1 MDATLIVL
9 RDTFL
14 DICMLMKSPWQPWI
28 APGDEPAYQRL
39 AAAIAEDLVNGK
51 IAPGSRLP
59 AQRDLSY
66 RLGVG
71 LGTVT
76 KAYGLLARQG
86 LASPFHGRG
95 MFATNKILTTRKM
108 VDLSLNV
115 PPNVISEQ
123 LLSGT
128 LASLATTIDADS
140 FGASNFPKGTLDHR
154 MAIAGWLQHY
164 CTSADAERMIF
175 CNGGQHALSTVLTAL
190 VAPNICLGTDEL
202 PFPGL
207 VKIAHLLGIE
217 LVGIEAD
224 REGLLPDALGRIA
237 CEVASRKKRLVLFT
251 NPTAQNPTGKTMSRS
266 RIKDLAAICKREDI
280 LIIEDDVYAA
290 FAARDRICFLDLAP
304 ERTYYINSFAKLLTP
319 GLRLGVL
326 IAPSHQLDNLV
337 RVLRAHGAT
346 DSPISRLVIHK
357 WIADGV
363 ASHISKTA
371 SAEAIVRNK
380 LAASIFASMGDAWI
394 GSGFHMF
401 LSMGNSAAVALANAA
416 RQRGIIVTDPAV
428 SLSAGNDQSG
438 IRLCLGGPTR
448 DELSGALKEIA
459 ALHVQLGQA
468 TKASAEDLEG
478 NINA

>member
-1 MDATLIVL
+1 MS

-14 DICMLMKSPWQPWI
+14 GICMLMKSPWEPWI
-28 APGDEPAYQRL
+28 APGDEPVYQRL

-86 LASPFHGRG
+86 LASSFHGRG
-95 MFATNKILTTRKM
+95 MFVTSKILTTRKM

-115 PPNVISEQ
+115 PPNVISEK

-128 LASLATTIDADS
+128 LASLATTIDADTYR
-140 FGASNFPKGTLDHR
+140 ACTFPKGTLDQR
-154 MAIAGWLQHY
+154 MAVAGWLQHY
-164 CTSADAERMIF
+164 CASADAERMIF

-190 VAPNICLGTDEL
+190 VAPDICLATDEL

-207 VKIAHLLGIE
+207 VRISHLLGIE
-217 LVGIEAD
+217 LVGID
-224 REGLLPDALGRIA
+224 TDPEGLLPEALERIA

-251 NPTAQNPTGKTMSRS
+251 NPTAQNPTGRTMSRS
-266 RIKDLAAICKREDI
+266 RIKDIAVICQRRDI
-280 LIIEDDVYAA
+280 LIIEDDVYAS
-290 FAARDRICFLDLAP
+290 FAAHDRICFLDLAP
-304 ERTYYINSFAKLLTP
+304 ERTYYINSFATLFTP

-337 RVLRAHGAT
+337 RVLRAQGAT
-346 DSPISRLVIHK
+346 DSPISRLIVHK

-363 ASHISKTA
+363 ASHISRTT
-371 SAEAIVRNK
+371 SAEAAVRNK
-380 LAASIFASMGDAWI
+380 VAASIFSSISDAWI

-401 LSMGNSAAVALANAA
+401 LSMRHSAAFALASAA
-416 RQRGIIVTDPAV
+416 RERGIMVTDPAV
-428 SLSAGNDQSG
+428 SLSDGNDQSG

-448 DELSGALKEIA
+448 LELSAALREIA
-459 ALHVQLGQA
+459 TLQVQLGQG
-468 TKASAEDLEG
+468 TKATAKDLG
-478 NINA
+478 DNMNA

>member
-1 MDATLIVL
+1 
-9 RDTFL
+9 
-14 DICMLMKSPWQPWI
+14 MLMKSPWEPWI
-28 APGDEPAYQRL
+28 APGDEPVYQRL
-39 AAAIAEDLVNGK
+39 AAAIAEDLVNAK

-86 LASPFHGRG
+86 LASSFHGRG
-95 MFATNKILTTRKM
+95 VFATNKILTTRKM

-115 PPNVISEQ
+115 PPSVISEK

-128 LASLATTIDADS
+128 LASLATTIDADT
-140 FGASNFPKGTLDHR
+140 FRACTFPKGTLEHR
-154 MAIAGWLQHY
+154 MAVAGWLQRY
-164 CTSADAERMIF
+164 CASVDAERMVF
-175 CNGGQHALSTVLTAL
+175 CNSGQHALSTVLTAL
-190 VAPNICLGTDEL
+190 VAPDLCLATDEL

-207 VKIAHLLGIE
+207 VRISHLLGIE
-217 LVGIEAD
+217 LVGIDAD
-224 REGLLPDALGRIA
+224 REGLLPEALERIA
-237 CEVASRKKRLVLFT
+237 CEVALRRKRLVLFT
-251 NPTAQNPTGKTMSRS
+251 NPTAQNPTGKTMSQS
-266 RIKDLAAICKREDI
+266 RVKDIAVICQRQDI

-304 ERTYYINSFAKLLTP
+304 ERTYYINSFSKLFTP

-337 RVLRAHGAT
+337 RVLRAQGAT

-363 ASHISKTA
+363 ASHISRTA
-371 SAEAIVRNK
+371 GAEAVVRNK
-380 LAASIFASMGDAWI
+380 VAASIFASTSGAWV

-401 LSMGNSAAVALANAA
+401 LSMHHSAAVALANAA
-416 RQRGIIVTDPAV
+416 RERGIMVTDPAV
-428 SLSAGNDQSG
+428 SLSDRNDQSG

-448 DELSGALKEIA
+448 LELSRALREIA
-459 ALHVQLGQA
+459 ALHVQLGQG
-468 TKASAEDLEG
+468 TKASAECLDE
-478 NINA
+478 NIYV